1 MSHKMKNILMFVFA
15 ILAMNV
21 LTGCD
26 DQTTDSF
33 GATLLD
39 PSDNVTIST
48 AVFKASSRS
57 VKPDAVWARSYTG
70 YIGKVKDPETGGYVT
85 GSFMSQFNMLE
96 NLEMVSES
104 SITSREDGLIIAD
117 SCELRLFFTTFFG
130 DSLATMKLTAYEL
143 DHPMKENQHY
153 TSSFDPVVEGYTR
166 EGGIRKN
173 HSYTLVNYA
182 DGESRTD
189 QYYAKNIC
197 VPLNEPYTSKEGV
210 TYNNFGTYILR
221 TYFAHPEYFKNSISF
236 IQNVLPGFYF
246 EYSGGIGSMAYVVA
260 PQLNVYFRNSVE
272 GTEIKQLLLF
282 SGTQEVLQ
290 TTKITNDENNIE
302 SLVNDP
308 TCTYLKTPS
317 GIFTELTLP
326 IDDILSGHE
335 NDTINQVKI
344 SMKRI
349 NPSSQSE
356 WLLSAPNQV
365 LMIHAD
371 SVSSFFENEQLADNK
386 YSFISTFSTKS
397 NSYTFNNICTLVS
410 RISALREAGLKSD
423 SEWEL
428 KHPNWN
434 RVMIIPVSAEYK
446 TSTTSSGVQTKTLIH
461 LTHDLSLGSTRL
473 VGGDNALELS
483 VVYSKFK

>member
-1 MSHKMKNILMFVFA
+1 M
-15 ILAMNV
+15 
-21 LTGCD
+21 
-26 DQTTDSF
+26 
-33 GATLLD
+33 
-39 PSDNVTIST
+39 
-48 AVFKASSRS
+48 
-57 VKPDAVWARSYTG
+57 
-70 YIGKVKDPETGGYVT
+70 
-85 GSFMSQFNMLE
+85 
-96 NLEMVSES
+96 
-104 SITSREDGLIIAD
+104 
-117 SCELRLFFTTFFG
+117 
-130 DSLATMKLTAYEL
+130 
-143 DHPMKENQHY
+143 
-153 TSSFDPVVEGYTR
+153 VEGYTR
-166 EGGIRKN
+166 EGGIKKN

-182 DGESRTD
+182 DGETRTD
-189 QYYAKNIC
+189 KYYAKNIC

-221 TYFAHPEYFKNSISF
+221 TYYAHPEYFKNSISF
-236 IQNVLPGFYF
+236 IEHVLPGFYF

-260 PQLNVYFRNSVE
+260 PQLNVYFRNTVE
-272 GTEIKQLLLF
+272 GKEINQLLLF

-317 GIFTELTLP
+317 GIFTEVTLP
-326 IDDILSGHE
+326 INDILSGHE

-410 RISALREAGLKSD
+410 RISTLRESGLKSD